1 MGRYIQRETY
11 LRQLM
16 DRMGNGEVKIITGPR
31 RSGKSWLLNRIFKDY
46 LLEQGVAEDNIIIVS
61 FDMDDDEETGD
72 LTDRQALKSYLYS
85 RITDDTTPYYII
97 LDEVQEVEGFE
108 KLVNGLN
115 ARDNV
120 DVYITGSNSHFL
132 SSDIKTIFRGR
143 GDEVKV
149 WPFSFREFCTDRT
162 EPVSELWK
170 EYYTYGGMPGLLR
183 QRTSEQ
189 KVAYLQRLWNKTYLD
204 DVVERH
210 KVKNREA
217 LSALAD
223 ALCSSVGSLTNPNR
237 ISNVMS
243 NVQNT
248 KIDSETVS
256 NYIGYLEEAFLF
268 EGAKR
273 YNIKGNK
280 YFESIKKYYSVDVGL
295 RNAKLNFRQQE
306 ITHIM
311 ENVIYNELRMRGF
324 AVDVGVVEAREMRNG
339 KSEYIQYEIDF
350 IASNGRDKYYI
361 QSAFSLDSEEKRQQ
375 ELRSLLKVDDSFQK
389 IVITGSD
396 IAAYTDDKGIRIID
410 VLTESDSLRWHQT
423 IAGDP
428 ADWLHYWAPG
438 GPMEQGIQML
448 GIKSLPW
455 FAVTDSTGL
464 VVYSGPNC
472 DLASK
477 KASELIR

>member
-1 MGRYIQRETY
+1 MDNYIQRETY
-11 LRQLM
+11 LRQLIE
-16 DRMGNGEVKIITGPR
+16 RMGNGEVKIITGPR

-61 FDMDDDEETGD
+61 FDMDDEETGD
-72 LTDRQALKSYLYS
+72 LTDRQVLKAYLYS
-85 RITDDTTPYYII
+85 RITDDSTPYYIV

-115 ARDNV
+115 SKDNV
-120 DVYITGSNSHFL
+120 DIYITGSNSHFL

-149 WPFSFREFCTDRT
+149 WPFSFHEFCTNRT

-170 EYYTYGGMPGLLR
+170 EYYTYGGMPGLVR
-183 QRTSEQ
+183 QRTPEQ

-217 LSALAD
+217 LSALVD

-237 ISNVMS
+237 ISNVLR

-248 KIDSETVS
+248 KIEPETVS
-256 NYIGYLEEAFLF
+256 NYINYLEEAFLF

-324 AVDVGVVEAREMRNG
+324 AVDVGVVEAREKRNG

-350 IASNGRDKYYI
+350 IANNGLEKYYI
-361 QSAFSLDSEEKRQQ
+361 QSAFSIDSEEKRQQ
-375 ELRSLLKVDDSFQK
+375 ELKSLLKVDDSFQK

-396 IAAYTDDKGIRIID
+396 IAPYTDDKGIRFMG
-410 VLTESDSLRWHQT
+410 LFQFLLS
-423 IAGDP
+423 
-428 ADWLHYWAPG
+428 
-438 GPMEQGIQML
+438 GI
-448 GIKSLPW
+448 
-455 FAVTDSTGL
+455 
-464 VVYSGPNC
+464 
-472 DLASK
+472 
-477 KASELIR
+477 

>member
-149 WPFSFREFCTDRT
+149 WPFSFREFCTDRI

-237 ISNVMS
+237 ISNVMRS
-243 NVQNT
+243 VQNT

-396 IAAYTDDKGIRIID
+396 IAAYTDNKGTRFMG
-410 VLTESDSLRWHQT
+410 LFQFLLS
-423 IAGDP
+423 
-428 ADWLHYWAPG
+428 
-438 GPMEQGIQML
+438 GI
-448 GIKSLPW
+448 
-455 FAVTDSTGL
+455 
-464 VVYSGPNC
+464 
-472 DLASK
+472 
-477 KASELIR
+477 

>member
-1 MGRYIQRETY
+1 MERYIQRETY
-11 LRQLM
+11 LRQLT

-46 LLEQGVAEDNIIIVS
+46 LLGQGVEEDNIIIVS
-61 FDMDDDEETGD
+61 FDMDDEEETGD

-85 RITDDTTPYYII
+85 HITNNTRPYYII

-115 ARDNV
+115 AKDNV

-183 QRTSEQ
+183 QRTPEQ

-237 ISNVMS
+237 ISNVLR

-248 KIDSETVS
+248 KIDPETVS

-273 YNIKGNK
+273 FNIKGNR

-311 ENVIYNELRMRGF
+311 ENVIYNEFRMRGF
-324 AVDVGVVEAREMRNG
+324 AVDVGVVESREMRNG

-361 QSAFSLDSEEKRQQ
+361 QSAFSLDSDEKRQQ

-396 IAAYTDDKGIRIID
+396 ISAYTDAKGIRFMG
-410 VLTESDSLRWHQT
+410 LYHFLLS
-423 IAGDP
+423 
-428 ADWLHYWAPG
+428 
-438 GPMEQGIQML
+438 GI
-448 GIKSLPW
+448 
-455 FAVTDSTGL
+455 
-464 VVYSGPNC
+464 
-472 DLASK
+472 
-477 KASELIR
+477 

>member
-1 MGRYIQRETY
+1 MERYIQRETY
-11 LRQLM
+11 LRQLT

-46 LLEQGVAEDNIIIVS
+46 LLGQGVEEDNIIIVS
-61 FDMDDDEETGD
+61 FDMDDEEETGD

-85 RITDDTTPYYII
+85 HITNNTRPYYII

-115 ARDNV
+115 AKDNV

-183 QRTSEQ
+183 QRTPEQ

-237 ISNVMS
+237 ISNVLR

-248 KIDSETVS
+248 RIDPETVS

-273 YNIKGNK
+273 FNIKGNR

-324 AVDVGVVEAREMRNG
+324 AVDVGVVESREMRNG

-361 QSAFSLDSEEKRQQ
+361 QSAFSLDSDEKRQQ

-396 IAAYTDDKGIRIID
+396 ISAYTDAKGIRFMG
-410 VLTESDSLRWHQT
+410 LYQFLLS
-423 IAGDP
+423 
-428 ADWLHYWAPG
+428 
-438 GPMEQGIQML
+438 GI
-448 GIKSLPW
+448 
-455 FAVTDSTGL
+455 
-464 VVYSGPNC
+464 
-472 DLASK
+472 
-477 KASELIR
+477 

>member
-1 MGRYIQRETY
+1 MERYIQRETY

-217 LSALAD
+217 LSALVD

-237 ISNVMS
+237 ISNVMRS
-243 NVQNT
+243 VQNT

-396 IAAYTDDKGIRIID
+396 IAAYTDNKGIRFMG
-410 VLTESDSLRWHQT
+410 LFQFLLS
-423 IAGDP
+423 
-428 ADWLHYWAPG
+428 
-438 GPMEQGIQML
+438 GI
-448 GIKSLPW
+448 
-455 FAVTDSTGL
+455 
-464 VVYSGPNC
+464 
-472 DLASK
+472 
-477 KASELIR
+477 

>member
-46 LLEQGVAEDNIIIVS
+46 LLEKGVAEDNIIIVS

-132 SSDIKTIFRGR
+132 SSDVKTIFRGR

-237 ISNVMS
+237 ISNVMRS
-243 NVQNT
+243 VQNT

-311 ENVIYNELRMRGF
+311 ENVIYNELRMRGY

-396 IAAYTDDKGIRIID
+396 IAAYTDDKGIRFMG
-410 VLTESDSLRWHQT
+410 LFQFLLS
-423 IAGDP
+423 
-428 ADWLHYWAPG
+428 
-438 GPMEQGIQML
+438 GI
-448 GIKSLPW
+448 
-455 FAVTDSTGL
+455 
-464 VVYSGPNC
+464 
-472 DLASK
+472 
-477 KASELIR
+477 

>member
-217 LSALAD
+217 LSALVD

-237 ISNVMS
+237 ISNVMRS
-243 NVQNT
+243 VQNT

-389 IVITGSD
+389 IVITSSD
-396 IAAYTDDKGIRIID
+396 IAAYTDNKGIRFMG
-410 VLTESDSLRWHQT
+410 LFQFLLS
-423 IAGDP
+423 
-428 ADWLHYWAPG
+428 
-438 GPMEQGIQML
+438 GI
-448 GIKSLPW
+448 
-455 FAVTDSTGL
+455 
-464 VVYSGPNC
+464 
-472 DLASK
+472 
-477 KASELIR
+477 